1 MALHPGWFLKL
12 NLHDI
17 SMIYN
22 SLGSWNVLQN
32 PISEPN
38 EVSTAT
44 VFRLEAMPEEHLAA
58 GDVQCEFWA
67 CRLNP
72 RVVIKSQTVVLLES
86 VHVHPYPS
94 ISKSS
99 EYLTTDIQHVF
110 SASHLEAC

>member
-1 MALHPGWFLKL
+1 MAIHPGWFLKR
-12 NLHDI
+12 NI

-44 VFRLEAMPEEHLAA
+44 VFRLAAMPAKHLAA
-58 GDVQCEFWA
+58 GDVQCEFWG
-67 CRLNP
+67 RLNP
-72 RVVIKSQTVVLLES
+72 RLVIKSQTVVLLES

-94 ISKSS
+94 ISKFS
-99 EYLTTDIQHVF
+99 EYLTIDVQHLF
-110 SASHLEAC
+110 FASHLEAS